1 MVDIPSY
8 AAELMAALGPQTEA
22 IDWVGF
28 DQEQTA
34 WSVAF
39 DDDSSVLLEWCVEQ
53 ECFMVQA
60 PLGVPQPQGQVAAYQ
75 AVLAYNALWRDN
87 GGTRIG
93 MVDAG
98 GELALMVDV
107 PARTLTLDQ
116 LQRVLLGVK
125 SQAAAWRRCVANPG
139 DAEHTD
145 AGTMPSPFH
154 RV

>member
-8 AAELMAALGPQTEA
+8 AADLMAALGPQTEA

-28 DQEQTA
+28 DSEQAA
-34 WSVAF
+34 WSVEF
-39 DDDSSVLLEWCVEQ
+39 DDESAVLLEWFEAQ

-60 PLGVPQPQGQVAAYQ
+60 PLGVPPPQGQVAAYQ

-98 GELALMVDV
+98 GELALLLEL

-116 LQRVLLGVK
+116 LQQVLLGVK
-125 SQAAAWRRCVANPG
+125 AQAAAWRRCVANPS
-139 DAEHTD
+139 DAEHRD
-145 AGTMPSPFH
+145 RSALPSPFH